1 MGQTYS
7 NQIPKINHNAIS
19 FNNDNNFEKNCIFN
33 IKIDKFDMNEIENIK
48 NELKKIDNTY
58 INSKTND
65 IIEAY
70 TYTVN
75 NEFIGIVSQ
84 IDSYVFLRNNLPLLE
99 ISNKN
104 AVSYRNENNIKNDK
118 SFSANCQLDRI
129 WIR

>member
-1 MGQTYS
+1 
-7 NQIPKINHNAIS
+7 
-19 FNNDNNFEKNCIFN
+19 
-33 IKIDKFDMNEIENIK
+33 MNEIENIK

-58 INSKTND
+58 INSRSND
-65 IIEAY
+65 IIEAF

-104 AVSYRNENNIKNDK
+104 AVSYRNENNIKDDK